1 MVLVIAPKPN
11 GNACY
16 ALYKGPL
23 LASNLN
29 HQLSGDFPPF
39 SPLHSFLDISGST
52 VPDQFSSSDPN
63 HLVKARSMDFTI

>member
-1 MVLVIAPKPN
+1 MSRPATKMVLVIAPKPN

-29 HQLSGDFPPF
+29 RQPSGDFSPF

-52 VPDQFSSSDPN
+52 VPDQCLP
-63 HLVKARSMDFTI
+63 LTLIT